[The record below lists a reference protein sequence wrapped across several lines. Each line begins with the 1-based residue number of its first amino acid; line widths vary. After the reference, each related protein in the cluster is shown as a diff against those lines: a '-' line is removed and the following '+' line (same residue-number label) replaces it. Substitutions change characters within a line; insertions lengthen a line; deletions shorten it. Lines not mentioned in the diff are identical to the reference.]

1 MFDVN
6 GCEYV
11 FRGTLSLVPAHN
23 LASQCLGSYNTLN
36 ASDSVGLFG
45 NQGHWNYR
53 YSVVRLVSLVVFFV
67 VILSIQLARSV
78 KFHIHV

>member
-1 MFDVN
+1 MFDIN

-23 LASQCLGSYNTLN
+23 LASQCLGGTLN

-45 NQGHWNYR
+45 NQEHWNYT
-53 YSVVRLVSLVVFFV
+53 FF
-67 VILSIQLARSV
+67 
-78 KFHIHV
+78 

>member
-23 LASQCLGSYNTLN
+23 LASQCFGGCNTLN

-53 YSVVRLVSLVVFFV
+53 CSAVRLS
-67 VILSIQLARSV
+67 
-78 KFHIHV
+78 

>member
-11 FRGTLSLVPAHN
+11 FRGLVPAHN
-23 LASQCLGSYNTLN
+23 LASQCLGGYNTLS

-53 YSVVRLVSLVVFFV
+53 CS
-67 VILSIQLARSV
+67 A
-78 KFHIHV
+78 H

>member
-6 GCEYV
+6 GYEYV

-23 LASQCLGSYNTLN
+23 LASQCLGGYNTLN

-53 YSVVRLVSLVVFFV
+53 CSAVRFWSCFCFLCFSLFN
-67 VILSIQLARSV
+67 
-78 KFHIHV
+78 

>member
-1 MFDVN
+1 MLDVN
-6 GCEYV
+6 RCEYV

-23 LASQCLGSYNTLN
+23 LASQCLDGTLN

-53 YSVVRLVSLVVFFV
+53 CSAVRFSGIFFSFFL
-67 VILSIQLARSV
+67 VIL
-78 KFHIHV
+78 

>member
-23 LASQCLGSYNTLN
+23 LASQCLGGTLN

-53 YSVVRLVSLVVFFV
+53 CSAVRFSGFF
-67 VILSIQLARSV
+67 
-78 KFHIHV
+78 

>member
-1 MFDVN
+1 MFAVN

-23 LASQCLGSYNTLN
+23 LANQCLGYNTLN

-45 NQGHWNYR
+45 NHGH
-53 YSVVRLVSLVVFFV
+53 
-67 VILSIQLARSV
+67 
-78 KFHIHV
+78 